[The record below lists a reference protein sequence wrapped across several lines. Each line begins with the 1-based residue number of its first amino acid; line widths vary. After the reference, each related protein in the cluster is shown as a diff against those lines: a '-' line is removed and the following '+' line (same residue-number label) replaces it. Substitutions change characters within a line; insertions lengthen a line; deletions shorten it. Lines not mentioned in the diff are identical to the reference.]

1 MPTAIEETLAII
13 NSPDSKLR
21 DISPIIYRLDD
32 DLLGDIKRFR
42 YLDQTCCASGTIRNW
57 LMTEYGDKWHM
68 QTDQQ
73 DDSML
78 FALVRNP
85 HERWWSGVRSW
96 MNNLPYYAWWENEQ
110 LMEKFFP
117 HFNRFTTSQSQI
129 LDQVK
134 VDHFIKVDSDLD
146 ERFSNF
152 CRKHRLLQFGRLK
165 KYKNHRHVDP
175 KVKAMEDKGRTQFE
189 KWLRKNR
196 KCHDKLEEF
205 LAPDYRYWDKVSG
218 QA

>member
-1 MPTAIEETLAII
+1 
-13 NSPDSKLR
+13 
-21 DISPIIYRLDD
+21 
-32 DLLGDIKRFR
+32 
-42 YLDQTCCASGTIRNW
+42 
-57 LMTEYGDKWHM
+57 MTEYGDKWHM

-85 HERWWSGVRSW
+85 HERWGSGVRSW

-196 KCHDKLEEF
+196 KWHDKLEEF